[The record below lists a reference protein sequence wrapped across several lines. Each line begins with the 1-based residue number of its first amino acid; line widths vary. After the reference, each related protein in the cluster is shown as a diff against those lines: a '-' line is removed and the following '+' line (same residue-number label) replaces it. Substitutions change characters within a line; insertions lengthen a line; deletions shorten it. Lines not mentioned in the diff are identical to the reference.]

1 MFNKKKKAIK
11 VASDMRWFIGSTPCT
26 CIPTEEYAEY
36 ERQLSENITPE
47 AKLLWGI
54 DNEMPDDTISIEC
67 ERCQLIGQYDDL
79 IGEDAAEKEWNERN
93 KLTDEQLQKVLDTIL
108 NSINLRKGNA

>member
-1 MFNKKKKAIK
+1 
-11 VASDMRWFIGSTPCT
+11 
-26 CIPTEEYAEY
+26 
-36 ERQLSENITPE
+36 
-47 AKLLWGI
+47 
-54 DNEMPDDTISIEC
+54 MPDDTISIEC